1 MTKTTILLAGS
12 FKTSDYRKAI
22 PCAVKL
28 QVLLNHVYAIDKVP
42 AKIGLLVPSWQASD
56 LQFDHRPPL
65 CERDYDT
72 RDGDFIPRQN
82 DPAYIVVESVATHL
96 EKTTGR
102 KAGAARTVT
111 TRGSDVGE
119 RARARGLR
127 ASQLRVEA
135 LHVFKSGRYREAAAM
150 RRQADEI
157 QKPSKHK
164 RKIPSRPFQRKKAS

>member
-1 MTKTTILLAGS
+1 MTKTAILLAGS
-12 FKTSDYRKAI
+12 FRVSDYRKAI

-28 QVLLNHVYAIDKVP
+28 QVLLNFFCDAVIFGGN
-42 AKIGLLVPSWQASD
+42 IPSWEATE

-65 CERDYDT
+65 CDRDYDT
-72 RDGDFIPRQN
+72 VDGDFIPRQN
-82 DPAYIVVESVATHL
+82 DPRCIVVESIATHL

-102 KAGAARTVT
+102 KAGATRTVT
-111 TRGSDVGE
+111 TRGSDIGN
-119 RARARGLR
+119 RARDRGLR

-135 LHVFKSGRYREAAAM
+135 LHVFKSGRHREAAAM

-164 RKIPSRPFQRKKAS
+164 RKIPSRPFERKREAK